1 MVAANRFVESE
12 GVSGLCAM
20 CGVPLD
26 SQYFDESRIAD
37 TPATGNE
44 VVLARF
50 QLPSQYCG
58 ILEYFSQFTDAQAR
72 DRSQIVT
79 PGLEWLLLSNGR
91 PLFPYLK
98 LDRILNPWGYGSFQ
112 VAIRLEPGATVELI
126 VRGVS
131 DDGHGSR
138 LGRPRMAEEFGI
150 AEVPLMDR
158 SINQVGGRIVGRYWY
173 DAAYGDVVRRK
184 S

>member
-1 MVAANRFVESE
+1 MQRVRQMSAANMTGERE

-20 CGVPLD
+20 CGIPVD

-37 TPATGNE
+37 KPATGNE

-50 QLPSQYCG
+50 QLPPQYCG
-58 ILEYFSQFTDAQAR
+58 TLEYFSQFTDAHAR
-72 DRSQIVT
+72 DHSQITT
-79 PGLEWLLLSNGR
+79 PGLEWLLLCNGR

-98 LDRILNPWGYGSFQ
+98 LDRILNPWGYCSFQ
-112 VAIRLEPGATVELI
+112 SSIRLDQGATVELV

-131 DDGHGSR
+131 SD
-138 LGRPRMAEEFGI
+138 
-150 AEVPLMDR
+150 VPDSL
-158 SINQVGGRIVGRYWY
+158 NQVGGRIVGRYWY